1 MARRKRTSR
10 SHHVARNGRVRRN
23 AEKSIVESL
32 VLPSLVGAGGM
43 LASQWVTRSFTSSLL
58 VGQDPRFQS
67 LVTGAGVGALLLV
80 FAEGV
85 GLSREMAEAAAV
97 GAGISG
103 LQPWL
108 PRVLGDGMA
117 QPGGESLKG
126 MGLMVDVSHY
136 GAPYKGLFGLGAGP
150 VDLPAVSTVT
160 PSDMAFPA
168 KRVPQVKEVT
178 VPFANPKTE
187 RGYAG
192 GIFARQLFSGV
203 MG

>member
-1 MARRKRTSR
+1 ML
-10 SHHVARNGRVRRN
+10 
-23 AEKSIVESL
+23 ESL

-43 LASQWVTRSFTSSLL
+43 LASQWVTQSFTRQLL

-80 FAEGV
+80 FADGI

-97 GAGISG
+97 GAGISAI
-103 LQPWL
+103 QPWL
-108 PRVLGDGMA
+108 PKVLTDGMA
-117 QPGGESLKG
+117 QPAQESLKG

-160 PSDMAFPA
+160 PSDLAFPA

-178 VPFANPKTE
+178 TPFASPKTE